1 MASSVIESAA
11 ATPHIPIAYALYVLC
26 REEEELKQVKNKLKS
41 LGSEASK
48 LKNQLSSIAADRE
61 KCQRDM
67 EVANRQLM
75 ELGSLPEAFERY
87 VLRSLPG

>member
-1 MASSVIESAA
+1 MDPWILILHAF
-11 ATPHIPIAYALYVLC
+11 P
-26 REEEELKQVKNKLKS
+26 RKEEELKQVKSKLKS

-75 ELGSLPEAFERY
+75 ELGSLPEAFEK
-87 VLRSLPG
+87 